1 MQKLLPLVLASLIT
15 ISVVALADESMA
27 QTIGTSSKVGTRLI
41 TLGTQGGP
49 NPRAHRAQ
57 SSNLLIVNGALN
69 VPAFALQ
76 NAGEQSIDFVP
87 GRHEQR
93 NLLRS
98 VTGTGTCHR

>member
-57 SSNLLIVNGALN
+57 SSNLLIVNGTPY
-69 VPAFALQ
+69 VVD
-76 NAGEQSIDFVP
+76 AGDGVARRLAKGGVDIREIGP
-87 GRHEQR
+87 LPIR
-93 NLLRS
+93 L
-98 VTGTGTCHR
+98 